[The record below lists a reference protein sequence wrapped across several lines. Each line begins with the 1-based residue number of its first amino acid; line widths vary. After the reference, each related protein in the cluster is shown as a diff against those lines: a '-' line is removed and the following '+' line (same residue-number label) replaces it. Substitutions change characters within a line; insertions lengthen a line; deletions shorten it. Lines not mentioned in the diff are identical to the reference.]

1 MPLACVN
8 HGMPSFS
15 RSAVERLP
23 EPIGELV
30 FLPTAVIGVEW
41 TQAVAMFPHA
51 DHIENDRAAST

>member
-1 MPLACVN
+1 MARVKN
-8 HGMPSFS
+8 GMPSFS
-15 RSAVERLP
+15 RSTLERLP